1 MRKLLKEAVARQASD
16 LHLTVGAPPFLRLH
30 GEIALM
36 GEEPLTPETCK
47 ALISE
52 VINQEQMAEFERE
65 WELCFSLSLAELGY
79 FRVTVYYQRGAME
92 AAVRIGR
99 LRARTCEELG
109 LPQALEEL
117 TRKPNGLI
125 LITGPTGSGKTTS
138 LNALINA
145 INQVRRSKIVT
156 IEDPIELVHT
166 NLKSIVVQQEV
177 HSDTKSFARALRH
190 ALRMDPDVIGIG

>member
-65 WELCFSLSLAELGY
+65 WELSSFHTN
-79 FRVTVYYQRGAME
+79 R
-92 AAVRIGR
+92 
-99 LRARTCEELG
+99 
-109 LPQALEEL
+109 L
-117 TRKPNGLI
+117 TRRA
-125 LITGPTGSGKTTS
+125 STS
-138 LNALINA
+138 SAA
-145 INQVRRSKIVT
+145 AS
-156 IEDPIELVHT
+156 
-166 NLKSIVVQQEV
+166 S
-177 HSDTKSFARALRH
+177 S
-190 ALRMDPDVIGIG
+190 